1 MAQVIESV
9 VGTKKQLQTKREQT
23 TIKVEIG
30 QVKGLDGFDSI
41 DSNLHNTIESH
52 DTEYP
57 RR

>member
-9 VGTKKQLQTKREQT
+9 VGTKKQLQRKREQT

-30 QVKGLDGFDSI
+30 QVKGLEGYESI
-41 DSNLHNTIESH
+41 DSKLHNTIESH
-52 DTEYP
+52 DTEYS